1 MKKICLTL
9 SLLVLVSTFLS
20 ADLLNYKKL
29 YNDFKARK
37 LLKKNKKEEAVK
49 LLEENAI
56 ENPDDNRVLYNLG
69 TALSKDDSTSAAQDH
84 LNLALREED
93 KEFRSKVYQNLGN
106 SYAHQKKY
114 MEALKNYQK
123 ALHENPENDE
133 ARYNFELVN
142 QIMLKQQ
149 QQQQQQQQKQD
160 KDSDDKDK
168 KKQKQKKQDKQDK
181 KDQSDKKEEQQQ
193 MQKKDEKD
201 KKKDREEKILEDLMK
216 KEKENRDK
224 KKKERHHGQR
234 RSSEKF
240 W

>member
-1 MKKICLTL
+1 MKKLCLIFSIL
-9 SLLVLVSTFLS
+9 ILFSTFLS

-29 YNDFKARK
+29 YNDFKAKR
-37 LLKKNKKEEAVK
+37 LLKKNKKQEAVK

-69 TALSKDDSTSAAQDH
+69 TVLSKDDSTSAAQDH
-84 LNLALREED
+84 LNLALREDD
-93 KEFRSKVYQNLGN
+93 KEFRSKAYQNLGN
-106 SYAHQKKY
+106 SFAHQKKY
-114 MEALKNYQK
+114 MEALKSYQK

-149 QQQQQQQQKQD
+149 QQQQKQNQD
-160 KDSDDKDK
+160 KDSDNKDK
-168 KKQKQKKQDKQDK
+168 KKQQKQSQQDKQDP
-181 KDQSDKKEEQQQ
+181 SDKKEEQQQ
-193 MQKKDEKD
+193 QMKKQEDKD

-224 KKKERHHGQR
+224 KKEERRPGQR

>member
-1 MKKICLTL
+1 MKKIYLTL
-9 SLLVLVSTFLS
+9 SLLLLLSTFLS

-37 LLKKNKKEEAVK
+37 LLKKNQKEEAVK

-84 LNLALREED
+84 LNLALREDD

-106 SYAHQKKY
+106 SFAHQKKY
-114 MEALKNYQK
+114 MEALKSYQK
-123 ALHENPENDE
+123 ALNENPENDE

-149 QQQQQQQQKQD
+149 QQQQQQKQD
-160 KDSDDKDK
+160 KDSEDKDK
-168 KKQKQKKQDKQDK
+168 KKQEQKQQNNQDKQ
-181 KDQSDKKEEQQQ
+181 DQSDKKEEQQQ
-193 MQKKDEKD
+193 LQKKENKD
-201 KKKDREEKILEDLMK
+201 NKKDREEKILEDLMK

-224 KKKERHHGQR
+224 KKEERRPIQR
-234 RSSEKF
+234 RGSKKF